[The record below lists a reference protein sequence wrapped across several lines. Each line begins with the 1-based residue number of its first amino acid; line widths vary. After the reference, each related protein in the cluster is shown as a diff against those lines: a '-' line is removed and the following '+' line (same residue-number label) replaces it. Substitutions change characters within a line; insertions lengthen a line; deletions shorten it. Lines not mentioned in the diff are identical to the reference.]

1 MTRVSEN
8 SSMASIK
15 HSINRAKKRLEDLQL
30 KGSTLR
36 DITKPSDNPIS
47 NVEALAITSTTN
59 DNKQYVRNSDYAL
72 LHLNVTEKSIEQ
84 LTDILNKAKEIAVAQ
99 ASDFYGPDVRRNVAS
114 EVKQLKNQAVSIAN
128 KRIGNKFIFSGFS
141 TLTRPFQE
149 NGKYFGDQGHIQ
161 LEVSKDFFVPINLSG
176 DEVFYTARDTSNE
189 QENPLQGIP
198 EVNSK
203 MHSEDIMN
211 ADEDGLPP
219 EAPAPRGPASI
230 EGADGFEKRANIF
243 GQLDLLTS
251 ALENNDTALVQDL
264 LEKFDD
270 SINRLI
276 TLRTKVGSI
285 TSSIESSKL
294 TLESENID
302 HATRRSELV
311 DADIAELFSDI
322 ARHQNI
328 LETSYKSS
336 QGLIN
341 KSLIDF
347 LR

>member
-59 DNKQYVRNSDYAL
+59 DNKQYVRNADYAL

-84 LTDILNKAKEIAVAQ
+84 LTDILTKAKEIALAQ
-99 ASDFYGPDVRRNVAS
+99 ASDFYGADVRRNVAS

-128 KRIGNKFIFSGFS
+128 KRIGNKFIFSGYS
-141 TLTRPFQE
+141 TLTRPFQDD
-149 NGKYFGDQGHIQ
+149 GKYFGDKGHIQ
-161 LEVSKDFFVPINLSG
+161 LEVSKDFFVPINLTG
-176 DEVFYTARDTSNE
+176 NEVFYSSLDSSNE
-189 QENPLQGIP
+189 QENPFENIP

-203 MHSEDIMN
+203 MHSNEVLGED
-211 ADEDGLPP
+211 ELPP
-219 EAPAPRGPASI
+219 EAPAPRGPAS
-230 EGADGFEKRANIF
+230 EVSAPGFEKRANIF

-251 ALENNDTALVQDL
+251 ALENNDTVLVQDL

>member
-8 SSMASIK
+8 SSRASIT
-15 HSINRAKKRLEDLQL
+15 HSINKAKKRLEDLQL

-59 DNKQYVRNSDYAL
+59 DNKQYTRNSDYAL

-84 LTDILNKAKEIAVAQ
+84 LTELLGKAKEIAIAQ
-99 ASDFYGPDVRRNVAS
+99 ASDFYGADVRRNVAS

-128 KRIGNKFIFSGFS
+128 KRIGNKFIFSGFA
-141 TLTRPFQE
+141 TLTRPFDE
-149 NGKYFGDQGHIQ
+149 SGKYFGDKGHIQ
-161 LEVSKDFFVPINLSG
+161 LEVSKDFFVPINLNG
-176 DEVFYTARDTSNE
+176 EEVFYTAQDTSSRR
-189 QENPLQGIP
+189 ENPFEHIP
-198 EVNSK
+198 EVNRLDPDQGEG
-203 MHSEDIMN
+203 EDF
-211 ADEDGLPP
+211 ELPP
-219 EAPAPRGPASI
+219 DAPAPRGPASI
-230 EGADGFEKRANIF
+230 SGEAPQFENRANIF

-264 LEKFDD
+264 LEKFDN

-276 TLRTKVGSI
+276 TLRTKIGSI
-285 TSSIESSKL
+285 SSSIESSKL

-311 DADIAELFSDI
+311 DADVADLFSDI
-322 ARHQNI
+322 ARHQSI
-328 LETSYKSS
+328 LETTYKSS
-336 QGLIN
+336 QGLLN
-341 KSLIDF
+341 KTLIDF

>member
-8 SSMASIK
+8 SSMASIQ
-15 HSINRAKKRLEDLQL
+15 HSINKAKKRLEDLQL

-36 DITKPSDNPIS
+36 EITKPSDNPIS

-59 DNKQYVRNSDYAL
+59 DNKQYTRNADYAL
-72 LHLNVTEKSIEQ
+72 LHLNVTEKSVEQ
-84 LTDILNKAKEIAVAQ
+84 LTDILNKAKEIAIAQ

-128 KRIGNKFIFSGFS
+128 KRIGNKFIFSGYS
-141 TLTRPFQE
+141 TLTRPFEE
-149 NGKYFGDQGHIQ
+149 NGKYSGDKGHIQ
-161 LEVSKDFFVPINLSG
+161 LEVSKDFFVPINLNG
-176 DEVFYTARDTSNE
+176 EEVFYTAMNTSDK
-189 QENPLQGIP
+189 QENPFAEIP
-198 EVNSK
+198 EVNK
-203 MHSEDIMN
+203 MPINTED
-211 ADEDGLPP
+211 DDGLPP
-219 EAPAPRGPASI
+219 PAPELRGPAS
-230 EGADGFEKRANIF
+230 ESTQGKFENRANIF
-243 GQLDLLTS
+243 GQLDMLTS

-264 LEKFDD
+264 LEKFDN

-276 TLRTKVGSI
+276 TLRTKIGSI
-285 TSSIESSKL
+285 TSSIESSKN

-311 DADIAELFSDI
+311 DADIADLFSDI
-322 ARHQNI
+322 QKHQNI
-328 LETSYKSS
+328 LQTSYKSS
-336 QGLIN
+336 QGLLS